1 MRKRCRAGAR
11 IHVSGVSGVSGLAV
25 RTARENVIVRS
36 NFNIYLDTTYYL
48 PVVYV

>member
-11 IHVSGVSGVSGLAV
+11 IYVSGVSGLAV
-25 RTARENVIVRS
+25 RTARENFVVRS
-36 NFNIYLDTTYYL
+36 NFDIYLDTTYYF